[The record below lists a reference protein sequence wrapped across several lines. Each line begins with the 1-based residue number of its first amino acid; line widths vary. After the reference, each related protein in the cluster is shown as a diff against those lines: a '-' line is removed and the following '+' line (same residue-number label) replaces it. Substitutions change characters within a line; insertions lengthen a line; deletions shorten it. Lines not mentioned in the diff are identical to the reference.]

1 MSRNHETPAFR
12 LSRRL
17 RLLIVVLAALTG
29 EAVAETYMILSLVGD
44 HLTIVSQ
51 ERQTGSHLDQNRHEV
66 VPVTESRLDDFAV
79 RVADATIGKV
89 RPDASVI
96 TLRANDPTLYAL
108 RASWLD
114 GDVIEIRELLSLI
127 AKQSPPPADTHLLL
141 ITPYRDQ
148 PELKTGWDYRG
159 TGKVAGLGFYVDPWT
174 RLKRSDTMESSRGF
188 LGVFAHFQL
197 VLINLQSNAIE
208 AHERVVVGTTYSAAR
223 AEDRTPWNALSPAQK
238 IMALESLMKREI
250 ERLLPAML
258 SSRKP

>member
-1 MSRNHETPAFR
+1 MSRNHETPASR
-12 LSRRL
+12 LSRQL
-17 RLLIVVLAALTG
+17 RLLIVVLAAWTG
-29 EAVAETYMILSLVGD
+29 EAVADTYIILSLVGD
-44 HLTIVSQ
+44 HVTIVKQ
-51 ERQTGSHLDQNRHEV
+51 EPKTGSHLDQNRYEV
-66 VPVTESRLDDFAV
+66 ARLTEPVLDDFAV

-188 LGVFAHFQL
+188 LGVFTHFQL
-197 VLINLQSNAIE
+197 VLVNLQTSAIE
-208 AHERVVVGTTYSAAR
+208 AQERVVVGTTYAA
-223 AEDRTPWNALSPAQK
+223 ADAPDRTPWNALSSSGK
-238 IMALESLMKREI
+238 TRALASLMKGGI
-250 ERLLPAML
+250 ERSLPGML
-258 SSRKP
+258 SSQKP